1 MIQFVHH
8 GDFSKTTKF
17 LKRAMKPDLRFLNQY
32 GEEGVRALSS
42 ATPTDSGKTASS
54 WSYQI
59 RKDNGRTIIE
69 WTNSNVNKGVNVAI
83 ILQYGHGTRNGGWVQ
98 GIDYINPALRPVF
111 DKIADKA
118 WEEVIGK

>member
-8 GDFSKTTKF
+8 GDFSKTTNF
-17 LKRAMKPDLRFLNQY
+17 LKRAMKPDLRFLDRY

-42 ATPTDSGKTASS
+42 ATPIDSGKTASS

-59 RKDNGRTIIE
+59 RKDGGSTVIE
-69 WTNSNVNKGVNVAI
+69 WINSNVNDGVNIAV

-98 GIDYINPALRPVF
+98 GVDYINPALRPIF
-111 DKIADKA
+111 DRIADEA
-118 WEEVIGK
+118 WKEVIGK